1 MIIISAYTLCIT
13 IHPMPGGIEMSLIT
27 VAEAILDEA
36 AEEHRDQNLANKESV
51 ARYADSIDIQL
62 SDYHADAVLTVCKLW
77 IENTEEDHWNG
88 TDDYYEYVTTPLE
101 YLERATELDEIVKGE
116 VQSEE
121 DLRALCSA
129 VNEIMVIQHYF
140 SDHGL
145 CEDELTPFNPYYSFD
160 SKLPNLPLDNRCR
173 GAFSTD
179 EIWSWAVPDPAYD
192 NAPKFVMMDG
202 SDKEHPFVVVEF
214 ADDEYLHDCWGVT
227 IEEEA

>member
-1 MIIISAYTLCIT
+1 
-13 IHPMPGGIEMSLIT
+13 MSLIT

-51 ARYADSIDIQL
+51 ARYADSINIQL
-62 SDYHADAVLTVCKLW
+62 SDYHAGAVLTVCKLW
-77 IENTEEDHWNG
+77 IENTEEDNWNG

-101 YLERATELDEIVKGE
+101 YLERAIEIDEIVKKE

-121 DLRALCSA
+121 DLRTLCSA

-145 CEDELTPFNPYYSFD
+145 CEHELTPFNPYYSTDRIF
-160 SKLPNLPLDNRCR
+160 PALPLDNRCTWPQS
-173 GAFSTD
+173 GEEWF
-179 EIWSWAVPDPAYD
+179 WSFAVPDPALN
-192 NAPKFVMMDG
+192 NAPKFVLMNNNDETAE
-202 SDKEHPFVVVEF
+202 DERFVVVEL
-214 ADDEYLHDCWGVT
+214 ADDNFVQECWDVT